1 MSHSNYSKM
10 VTIFNNHRRSWLSKA
25 DLAARLEVS
34 ERTVSRLL
42 IEMENQGA
50 DFKNT
55 TAENNK
61 KAYQLQGSFD
71 LPGNW
76 FDASSIRAFSLMLE
90 LLDEIGAT
98 SGSSDFNAL
107 RKKLTEL
114 TQKVVGVSD
123 WKGKILIKKTAQ
135 RGVTAAAISD
145 LTLAVMQQKR
155 VHFHYRARSAAITI
169 NSAGTINSTGTAA
182 DSQLRLISPG
192 QLELYRGNWYLLGWC
207 HARDGWRYFAMERI
221 TDVRLV
227 DAPATP
233 GAPLP
238 SQRGYGIFDLSC
250 EHTAILK
257 FSAFRAE
264 WVADESWHPDQVDT
278 RHPDGSLTRS
288 FRYGDATELVRD
300 LLREGRHVE
309 IIAPTALRDA
319 VRAGHLACI

>member
-1 MSHSNYSKM
+1 MSHSNYSKI

-25 DLAARLEVS
+25 DLAARLSIS

-42 IEMENQGA
+42 IEL
-50 DFKNT
+50 
-55 TAENNK
+55 ENNGAELKSEITVSNK
-61 KAYQLQGSFD
+61 KSYQLTTCFD

-98 SGSSDFNAL
+98 SNSNDFNAL

-114 TQKVVGVSD
+114 TQKAVGISD
-123 WKGKILIKKTAQ
+123 WKGKIIIKKAAQ
-135 RGVTAAAISD
+135 RGVTPAAISE
-145 LTLAVMQQKR
+145 LTQAVIKQQR
-155 VHFHYRARSAAITI
+155 VQFHYRARSTAIATRPTG
-169 NSAGTINSTGTAA
+169 NSAENALEPKI
-182 DSQLRLISPG
+182 LRLISPQ

-207 HARDGWRYFAMERI
+207 HARDAWRYFALERI
-221 TDVRLV
+221 TDLSLV

-233 GAPLP
+233 GGALP
-238 SQRGYGIFDLSC
+238 SQRGYGIFDLNC

-264 WVADESWHPDQVDT
+264 WVADESWHPDQIDT

-300 LLREGRHVE
+300 LMREGQHVQ
-309 IIAPTALRDA
+309 IIAPIELRDA
-319 VRAGHLACI
+319 VRSGHLACI